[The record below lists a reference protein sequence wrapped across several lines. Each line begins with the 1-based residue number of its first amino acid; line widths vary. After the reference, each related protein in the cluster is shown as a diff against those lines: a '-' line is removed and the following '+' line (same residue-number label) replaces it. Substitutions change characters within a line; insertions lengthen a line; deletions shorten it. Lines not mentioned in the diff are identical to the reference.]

1 MSIPIAMI
9 VLPAVIIGL
18 LFVNM
23 NFYSLVRR
31 SWKREKQAL
40 DALENLK
47 EASTRYQAILEERIQ
62 ILEGALRER
71 GVNI

>member
-1 MSIPIAMI
+1 MI